1 MLEVMT
7 TLIREETSKVVMALV
22 MVDMMALI
30 DLVIMETVLEVV
42 EVAITLGI
50 TAINLQILD
59 P

>member
-1 MLEVMT
+1 MT